1 MTHRAREIVLIIGS
15 LILLVYQIASP
26 VLERW
31 RVADRL
37 SQFKEPTVSAA
48 TIVKV
53 WAYKKTGLY
62 YCPDSHFYGK
72 FKPGMYLMQ
81 DEALQRGYQ
90 PAAQQPCR

>member
-1 MTHRAREIVLIIGS
+1 MTHRAREIILISGS

-26 VLERW
+26 VFDRW

-37 SQFKEPTVSAA
+37 AQLTEPTVSAA
-48 TIVKV
+48 TVVRV

-72 FKPGMYLMQ
+72 FKPGMYMTQ
-81 DEALQRGYQ
+81 EQAVERGYS